1 MIREWLPG
9 WIGCSF
15 IDERRNRMKMRKFL
29 PALLLCV
36 RAISAAGDPAE
47 SRIDAMLA
55 DIARTDWGGDRAVL
69 IAFSD
74 TLRSFHGSPEKL
86 AGIQNKM
93 TRILL
98 SPAPPAAKQYICQ
111 ELGIMGDGKAIPALT
126 ALAKDSAC
134 FDMALSAI
142 ERIPGQEAEKSL
154 LKLLS
159 GKKGRMRVGI
169 VNALG
174 NRQTPGAIPSL
185 KKLVPG
191 EDPEAAVAAV
201 TALGK
206 IADDASVQVLRK
218 IFDSAQEPLRSY
230 TAEALLRCADRRLE
244 AGRMEEAAD
253 LYRIFTGGKE
263 PDPLR
268 TAATIGLL
276 RSAQDRSG
284 LMVPILKGDDD
295 AAKSAA
301 ISLIPEFSELDVAPV
316 ASEMPKLSNNH
327 KIQMLSA
334 LAELGKRAAMPVILE
349 MSLHE
354 DPEVRLSALKAIGVL
369 GDENSVLMLAEKAA
383 GSQGVEKEAA
393 RRSLASIPVQE
404 ADSLILAEIPKAG
417 IPLKIELIRS
427 IETRRM
433 RSATPVLIACLSDT
447 DKKVR
452 MESYRSLSETA
463 DPEFLSGLMEVLISV
478 EEEAE
483 RREASK
489 ALAMTGSRMD
499 TGRRTA
505 LLLERYPSVK
515 NPQARAP
522 MLEVLGKWGDDS
534 GLPLLK
540 SELGSKHAEIRTSAV
555 RALSDWPNGAPMPEL
570 LSTVKTSRDD
580 VNRILALRGYIRLAG
595 TGERPC
601 AQAMQD
607 YRTALGLASEA
618 NEKRQVLSGIAR
630 LSCEE
635 AASMAFE
642 CMNNPELEAE
652 AGAAVIQISL
662 NLVETDF
669 TGAAKLL
676 ERLERETR
684 DEETKH
690 RAAEILER
698 MKE

>member
-1 MIREWLPG
+1 
-9 WIGCSF
+9 
-15 IDERRNRMKMRKFL
+15 
-29 PALLLCV
+29 
-36 RAISAAGDPAE
+36 
-47 SRIDAMLA
+47 
-55 DIARTDWGGDRAVL
+55 
-69 IAFSD
+69 
-74 TLRSFHGSPEKL
+74 
-86 AGIQNKM
+86 
-93 TRILL
+93 
-98 SPAPPAAKQYICQ
+98 
-111 ELGIMGDGKAIPALT
+111 
-126 ALAKDSAC
+126 
-134 FDMALSAI
+134 
-142 ERIPGQEAEKSL
+142 
-154 LKLLS
+154 
-159 GKKGRMRVGI
+159 MRVGI

-369 GDENSVLMLAEKAA
+369 GDENSVRMLAERAA

-417 IPLKIELIRS
+417 IPLKVELIRS

-463 DPEFLSGLMEVLISV
+463 DPEFLSALMEALISV
-478 EEEAE
+478 EDEGE